1 MKFFRLLF
9 GFLILAGSMVSE
21 PFTMVSGKEPVVLT
35 ETQKLQQAAA
45 PLLENLPEEP
55 VRKLEAIH
63 DRLLEHLSY
72 REGPAQPGDNTEA
85 ALINGYG
92 ICDGYSRSFQY
103 LCSQAGI
110 PCRLIQGSSIRGIPH
125 SWNMVLLN
133 GEWLYVD
140 TTWDESSNERP
151 YHDYFLVSLKEMER
165 EHFPDGSPFLP
176 DGSGPGYYEQLG
188 YSVQADSPTLK
199 EDFSKAFA
207 KQFQDFP
214 PGKPGAVFLEVKLLG
229 EPYLESRKA
238 FQQHLY
244 SILLGIHNI
253 LENNGSPYTIKTDG
267 AIEYHFN
274 DATRVLTL
282 YPVAVKRNH

>member
-1 MKFFRLLF
+1 MKRDEFYEIFPASFWFPDTGRQYGFRTF
-9 GFLILAGSMVSE
+9 YHGFRERTCCPDGNPKAPASSS
-21 PFTMVSGKEPVVLT
+21 PFIGKPARGACAEI
-35 ETQKLQQAAA
+35 
-45 PLLENLPEEP
+45 
-55 VRKLEAIH
+55 R
-63 DRLLEHLSY
+63 S

-253 LENNGSPYTIKTDG
+253 LENNGSPYTIKTYG

>member
-1 MKFFRLLF
+1 MKLFRILFCFLL
-9 GFLILAGSMVSE
+9 LAGAMAASPFSMLSAE
-21 PFTMVSGKEPVVLT
+21 DPELLT
-35 ETQKLQQAAA
+35 DAQKLQRAAA
-45 PLLENLPEEP
+45 PLLEDLPEEP
-55 VRKLEAIH
+55 IRKLEAIH
-63 DRLLEHLSY
+63 DRLLACLSY

-92 ICDGYSRSFQY
+92 VCDGYSRSFQY

-110 PCRLIQGSSIRGIPH
+110 PCRVIKGSSIRRIPH
-125 SWNMVLLN
+125 SWNMVFLD

-151 YHDYFLVSLKEMER
+151 YHDYFLVSLKEMQR
-165 EHFPDGSPFLP
+165 DHFPDGTPFLP

-188 YSVQADSPTLK
+188 YTVKADSPSLK
-199 EDFSKAFA
+199 EDFAKAFA

-214 PGKPGAVFLEVKLLG
+214 PEKPGPVFLEVKLLG

-238 FQQHLY
+238 FQQNIY
-244 SILLGIHNI
+244 PILGDIHKI
-253 LENNGSPYTIKTDG
+253 LKNTDTLYTIQTYG

-274 DATRVLTL
+274 DATHVLTL
-282 YPVAVKRNH
+282 YPVAVK